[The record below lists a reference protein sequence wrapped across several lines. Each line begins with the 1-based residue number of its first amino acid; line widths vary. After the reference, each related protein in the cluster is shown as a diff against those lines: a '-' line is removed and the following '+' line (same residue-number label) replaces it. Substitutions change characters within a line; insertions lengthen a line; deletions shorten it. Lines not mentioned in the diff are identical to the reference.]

1 MMVYEMNE
9 ELVYQICRLCGYI
22 RKTNEDGKVCPACGA
37 PPTSFAPY
45 LQKVSDSRLKL
56 LSLDIHPVVVHFTV
70 SYTVTTTI
78 LYVLSFLSPVK
89 FGIDFQN
96 PAILDFFLFFF
107 PVFVLAG
114 GLTGIMDGKVRFR
127 KLKTPFLKRKMILAT
142 SLLIV
147 SIMVFILHFAF
158 EGGTKTDYSMLELL
172 FLVLGVILASL
183 LGWFGSKLV
192 CPIVP
197 KGMEKR

>member
-1 MMVYEMNE
+1 MKE
-9 ELVYQICRLCGYI
+9 ERVYQICRLCGYI

-37 PPTSFAPY
+37 PSTSFVPY

-56 LSLDIHPVVVHFTV
+56 LNLDIHPVVVHFTV

-89 FGIDFQN
+89 FGIDLQN
-96 PAILDFFLFFF
+96 PAILDFFVFFF

-114 GLTGIMDGKVRFR
+114 GLTGIVDGKVRFR
-127 KLKTPFLKRKMILAT
+127 KLKTPFLKIKMILAT
-142 SLLIV
+142 SLVLV
-147 SIMVFILHFAF
+147 SILIFFIHFAS
-158 EGGTKTDYSMLELL
+158 EGGTKTDYSILEFLL
-172 FLVLGVILASL
+172 LISGVILVSL